1 MFTINNIK
9 KFGGVAAIGAALLF
23 TSGCALQTSVQGSAI
38 SSSTKDAL
46 FFLGYDSPEV
56 IRDQSKVATIITT
69 YEMQLDGVKVFW
81 ENMRVANLR
90 ILYSEKAFVD
100 VLPGTHT
107 VRLVFHSSSSSAA
120 RPGSLGW
127 QTRQV
132 TTTRTTTTTPTF
144 AFDFKAGR
152 VYSAGFGEWGQI
164 VTMQEVTSPEV
175 LEKVAR
181 TREAAVFSDKRR

>member
-1 MFTINNIK
+1 MITINNIK
-9 KFGGVAAIGAALLF
+9 KLGGVAAIGVALLF
-23 TSGCALQTSVQGSAI
+23 TSGCETMDLAGGKPNTQ
-38 SSSTKDAL
+38 
-46 FFLGYDSPEV
+46 FFLAYDSPNI